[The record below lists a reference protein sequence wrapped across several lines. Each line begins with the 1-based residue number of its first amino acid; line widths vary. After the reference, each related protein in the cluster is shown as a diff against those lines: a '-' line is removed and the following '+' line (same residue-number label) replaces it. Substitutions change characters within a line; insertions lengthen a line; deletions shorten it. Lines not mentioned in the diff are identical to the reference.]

1 MQLHPLQNNKGVVL
15 ILTLTIIA
23 LLVTITFELNRQLQ
37 ASVENSATNR
47 DRVVMNHMLA
57 SGVEVA
63 KSILVND
70 KKDSEIDSVQEDWA
84 NPEKISAYLSQI
96 PFDDGNIELFISDEL
111 GRVQVSALVKFPE
124 GKDYNTPQRDFW
136 LRFMTL
142 ILTQQED
149 QDTAEFLSDE
159 ILEPSAVINP
169 IKDWLDSNDN
179 DTITGI
185 NGAEDEYYQD
195 LDPPYTTRNGPFRQ
209 IEELMRTKG
218 ITPEL
223 FYAADEQ
230 IVGISDFLTVHGV
243 SDANDKFTYAGKIN
257 INTADLPV
265 IAGLLPLGQEILAP
279 EIFEYRIEKSEEQYL
294 YDLTSPTWYKE
305 VPGLSDVEID
315 PELITTQSDIF
326 RIECYAVLRDIQ
338 KKATVIVERKK
349 EKESGKWFCKTLSWR
364 YN

>member
-1 MQLHPLQNNKGVVL
+1 MQLQPLQNNKGVVL

-57 SGVEVA
+57 SGIEVA

-70 KKDSEIDSVQEDWA
+70 KKNSEIDSVQEDWA
-84 NPEKISAYLSQI
+84 NPEKINAYLSQI
-96 PFDDGNIELFISDEL
+96 PFEDGNMELFISDEL
-111 GRVQVSALVKFPE
+111 GRVQVNALVKFPE
-124 GKDYNTPQRDFW
+124 GKDYNTSQRDFW

-149 QDTAEFLSDE
+149 QDTAEFLSGE

-169 IKDWLDSNDN
+169 VKDWLDSNDN
-179 DTITGI
+179 DAITGL
-185 NGAEDEYYQD
+185 NGAEDEYYQY

-209 IEELMRTKG
+209 IEELMRTRG

-230 IVGISDFLTVHGV
+230 MVGISDFLTVYGV

-265 IAGLLPLGQEILAP
+265 IAGLLPLGQEFLAT
-279 EIFEYRIEKSEEQYL
+279 EIFEYRIEKSEDQYL

-305 VPGLSDVEID
+305 VPGLGDVEID

-326 RIECYAVLRDIQ
+326 RIECYAELRDIQ
-338 KKATVIVERKK
+338 KKTTVIVERIK
-349 EKESGKWFCKTLSWR
+349 EKESGKWFCRTLSWR
-364 YN
+364 YD